1 MAGSL
6 FLAFA
11 LQLPTPQPTTPP
23 PGPPPVADPYFTFAF
38 NPQIPAMVA
47 VDNALS
53 FVKGSD
59 KRVLLVM
66 GTNRCR
72 DSAYFAN
79 MIDTP
84 RFVEEVARRYR
95 VVFVD
100 VETSQTGQRRNLDVA
115 RRFGFEKIE
124 GTPTVAILDAD
135 GHVLNR
141 KAAPKWRNAA
151 SRSDDE
157 IYKELI
163 QGVE

>member
-1 MAGSL
+1 
-6 FLAFA
+6 
-11 LQLPTPQPTTPP
+11 
-23 PGPPPVADPYFTFAF
+23 
-38 NPQIPAMVA
+38 MVA

-79 MIDTP
+79 IIATP

-100 VETSQTGQRRNLDVA
+100 VGSPQTGQGRNLDVA
-115 RRFGFEKIE
+115 QRFGFETIE
-124 GTPTVAILDAD
+124 GTPTIAILDAE
-135 GHVLNR
+135 GRVLNR

-151 SRSDDE
+151 SRSDDA
-157 IYKELI
+157 IYDELME
-163 QGVE
+163 QGE